1 MDMHPKLSISLKYC
15 VKSIA
20 DQCLSMRLISTDSY
34 DAITMK
40 QDLNDS
46 DRARILLSNIRRY
59 ISLKKETLLDFISAL
74 TKVGGLD
81 DLVHEILEYSK

>member
-1 MDMHPKLSISLKYC
+1 MYPKLIISLKYC
-15 VKSIA
+15 VKSV
-20 DQCLSMRLISTDSY
+20 CLNMRWISTDSY

-46 DRARILLSNIRRY
+46 DRARILLSNIRSNM
-59 ISLKKETLLDFISAL
+59 SLKKETLLDFISAL

-81 DLVHEILEYSK
+81 DLVHEILELSK